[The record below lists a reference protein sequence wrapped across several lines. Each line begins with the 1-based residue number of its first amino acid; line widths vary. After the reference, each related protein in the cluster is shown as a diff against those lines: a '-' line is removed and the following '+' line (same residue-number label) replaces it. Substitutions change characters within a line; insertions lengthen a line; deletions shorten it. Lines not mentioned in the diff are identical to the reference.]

1 MVLANLFQRSELRKS
16 AGKLYGGIVKQARNR
31 GFYADL
37 DVPDTVDGR
46 FDMIALHAALVMRR
60 LKSGTGRSADLSQA
74 LFDTLFDDMDRSLRE
89 MGAGD
94 LGVGRR
100 VKAMARAFYGRL
112 AAYDEGLAGDDRALG
127 NAIERNL
134 YRGAPPDAAKLA
146 ALSAYVRREAAA
158 LDGQMLDDLLA
169 GRLDFGA
176 PPN

>member
-16 AGKLYGGIVKQARNR
+16 AEKLYDGIVKQARNR
-31 GFYADL
+31 KFYADL

-74 LFDTLFDDMDRSLRE
+74 LFDALFDDMDRSLRE

-112 AAYDEGLAGDDRALG
+112 AAYDEGLAGDDQALID
-127 NAIERNL
+127 AIERNL

-158 LDGQMLDDLLA
+158 LDDQMLDDLLA
-169 GRLDFGA
+169 GRFDFGA